1 MELQCAWALFSP
13 SGSVVEYFLMH
24 LLHGL
29 KGAPPS
35 LHCSLLSIGNSD
47 SRKEGQDKKPTGT
60 SSATHLLSV
69 LLSMWPLKT
78 LLLFG

>member
-35 LHCSLLSIGNSD
+35 LHCSLLVTVTATAV
-47 SRKEGQDKKPTGT
+47 KKDKIKNLQAHPQ
-60 SSATHLLSV
+60 LL
-69 LLSMWPLKT
+69 T
-78 LLLFG
+78 C